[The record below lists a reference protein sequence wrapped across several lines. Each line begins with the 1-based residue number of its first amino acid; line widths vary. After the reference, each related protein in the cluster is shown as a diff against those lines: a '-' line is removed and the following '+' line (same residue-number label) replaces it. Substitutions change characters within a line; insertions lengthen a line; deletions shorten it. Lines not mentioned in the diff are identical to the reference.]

1 MSFSVVTLV
10 RLLRRDKRGAA
21 AVEFAMIVPVLLAVT
36 FSTLEAGWLMLQSIM
51 LDRALDM
58 TVRELRIGTFAN
70 PTQAEMRQRVCERA
84 MVLGDCNR
92 TLALELVPINSSADY
107 PSDSA
112 RCVNRG
118 TTIEPVLR
126 FNAGAR
132 SSIVYVRA
140 CFVVSP
146 LTPGMGLAMALS
158 RDATGAVRI
167 VSKSAFANEP
177 A

>member
-1 MSFSVVTLV
+1 
-10 RLLRRDKRGAA
+10 
-21 AVEFAMIVPVLLAVT
+21 
-36 FSTLEAGWLMLQSIM
+36 
-51 LDRALDM
+51 
-58 TVRELRIGTFAN
+58 
-70 PTQAEMRQRVCERA
+70 
-84 MVLGDCNR
+84 
-92 TLALELVPINSSADY
+92 
-107 PSDSA
+107 
-112 RCVNRG
+112 
-118 TTIEPVLR
+118 LR

-158 RDATGAVRI
+158 KDATGAVRI